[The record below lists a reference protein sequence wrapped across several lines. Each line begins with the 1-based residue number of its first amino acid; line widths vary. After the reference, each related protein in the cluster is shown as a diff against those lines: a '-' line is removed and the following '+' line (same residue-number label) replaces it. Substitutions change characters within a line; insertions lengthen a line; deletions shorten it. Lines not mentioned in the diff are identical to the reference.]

1 PGVARSRPRRAAR
14 RDGARQARRARA
26 ARGAAEDPRATDAL
40 DVRRRAGRPVAR
52 RKGVRM
58 SAQSTH
64 GGILWSSLEHTQLR
78 DGTTGREELERLD
91 RQVRNFVTEKPLMAV
106 MLALAAGY
114 VVGRIVSRI

>member
-1 PGVARSRPRRAAR
+1 
-14 RDGARQARRARA
+14 
-26 ARGAAEDPRATDAL
+26 
-40 DVRRRAGRPVAR
+40 
-52 RKGVRM
+52 M

-64 GGILWSSLEHTQLR
+64 GGILSSSLEHIQLR